1 MKHLIIFTYV
11 FLLILLAS
19 ATIIEHHQGSAFVS
33 DHIYHTPWFVALW
46 ALATLLMIYALVKRK
61 LWHRLP
67 LLMLHLS
74 FAIILG
80 GGLLTYLTSTKGI
93 LHLSQGVPVR
103 NFQSEDLSRTF
114 PLPFNVM
121 LDRFDIKCYPGTETP
136 ADYFSHLTVISRE
149 GIKQKCSVSMNKILK
164 IEGYRFYQSS
174 YDEDGQ
180 GSWLSVNYD
189 PWGATLSYVGYI
201 LLAISMLFVLIDRR
215 EEFRRLLRNPLLRK
229 GTLIIMLAATSP
241 CLSAAS
247 RSLPAFNREKA
258 DSLAAKQVVYNGRV
272 APFNTLA
279 HDFILKLYGKN
290 SYGGLSPEQVVS
302 GWLLRPDVWQNEPMI
317 LIKNKELRQL
327 LGLDGKYA
335 RLTTSSAATNIS
347 FADIGTETA
356 TRLPHPP
363 IRCKRPLRRPM
374 RKWGSS

>member
-74 FAIILG
+74 FAVILG
-80 GGLLTYLTSTKGI
+80 GGLLTYFTSTKGI

-149 GIKQKCSVSMNKILK
+149 GTKQKCSVSMNKILE

-279 HDFILKLYGKN
+279 QDFILKL
-290 SYGGLSPEQVVS
+290 
-302 GWLLRPDVWQNEPMI
+302 
-317 LIKNKELRQL
+317 
-327 LGLDGKYA
+327 
-335 RLTTSSAATNIS
+335 
-347 FADIGTETA
+347 
-356 TRLPHPP
+356 
-363 IRCKRPLRRPM
+363 
-374 RKWGSS
+374 